1 MRDTTT
7 YDIFK
12 EDLAGNPCWVES
24 IEGLVA
30 AVSEMEKLAA
40 NEPVRL
46 FFVLCSNG
54 KSRRAFASTPRR
66 HVCELRTRQKSE
78 LKS

>member
-7 YDIFK
+7 YDLFK

-30 AVSEMEKLAA
+30 AVSEMEKFAA
-40 NEPVRL
+40 NEACDYFLFCALTGKVVGRL
-46 FFVLCSNG
+46 HRQPGVMSVNYELDR
-54 KSRRAFASTPRR
+54 KAS
-66 HVCELRTRQKSE
+66 
-78 LKS
+78 

>member
-7 YDIFK
+7 YDLFK

-40 NEPVRL
+40 NEPCDYFLFCALTGTVVGRL
-46 FFVLCSNG
+46 HRQPGVMSLNYELDR
-54 KSRRAFASTPRR
+54 KAS
-66 HVCELRTRQKSE
+66 
-78 LKS
+78 